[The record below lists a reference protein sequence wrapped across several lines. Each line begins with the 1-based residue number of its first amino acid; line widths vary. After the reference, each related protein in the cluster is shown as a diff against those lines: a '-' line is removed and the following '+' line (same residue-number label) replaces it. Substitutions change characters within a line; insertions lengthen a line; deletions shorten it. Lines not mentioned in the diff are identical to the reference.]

1 MQTWMRCV
9 NGHGLYLRIG
19 LFASSATCSVM
30 AGIPNY
36 GYTVFC
42 TLKYEVRGDM
52 AGVPV
57 KKDDARL

>member
-9 NGHGLYLRIG
+9 NGHDLYLRIG
-19 LFASSATCSVM
+19 LFASSPTWSVM

-36 GYTVFC
+36 VYTVFC
-42 TLKYEVRGDM
+42 TLTYEVRGDM

-57 KKDDARL
+57 KKDYARL